1 MHLIDQNQDRQY
13 FTAKEWADF
22 TQQTYRKVLEQI
34 ANNDLIAIDTSA
46 NPGVGRARF
55 LIDIAD
61 GMAWMES
68 RKTATPAVH
77 GRARNVRRAS
87 RRYV

>member
-1 MHLIDQNQDRQY
+1 MDRNESNHDKQY
-13 FTAKEWADF
+13 FTPKEWARH
-22 TQQTYRKVLEQI
+22 TRQTYRTVLEQI

-55 LIDIAD
+55 LIDIED
-61 GMAWMES
+61 GMAWMDA
-68 RKTATPAVH
+68 RKTAAPVVH

>member
-1 MHLIDQNQDRQY
+1 MDYIDQNQDRQY
-13 FTAKEWADF
+13 FTAKEWAKY
-22 TQQTYRKVLEQI
+22 TKQTYRKVLEQI

-55 LIDIAD
+55 LIDIED
-61 GMAWMES
+61 GMAWMDA
-68 RKTATPAVH
+68 RKTAAPVVH
-77 GRARNVRRAS
+77 GRVRNVRRAS